1 MAESMSRVYAVLLT
15 LAFATAC
22 GGPKAPPPLPTTK
35 SAPSMR
41 GGTVMVFPAQTG
53 SVPTGDATARHWP
66 ADRAALDA
74 EIAYWIQQGPQR
86 AKWILPETIDR
97 TLARSPALGI
107 EPRALA
113 VGSFQRAQVKRI
125 GDPLFGDLARLAAVL
140 TATVAIIPVA
150 AEYVG
155 AEPATAVLNIATAVI
170 DPTDGDVLWFG
181 IIAGTEAGAGSSAA
195 IASAAQAFAR
205 AFTGPSAGDMGQ

>member
-1 MAESMSRVYAVLLT
+1 MAEPMSRVGAMIFA
-15 LAFATAC
+15 LAFAVSC
-22 GGPKAPPPLPTTK
+22 GGPKAPPPLPTTE
-35 SAPSMR
+35 SAPAMR
-41 GGTVMVFPAQTG
+41 GGTVMVFPSQSGA
-53 SVPTGDATARHWP
+53 VPTRDATLRHWP

-86 AKWILPETIDR
+86 AKWMLPATIDR
-97 TLARSPALGI
+97 TLARSPGLNI
-107 EPRALA
+107 DPRALA
-113 VGSFQRAQVKRI
+113 VGSFQRAQVRRI

-140 TATVAIIPVA
+140 EATVAVIPVA
-150 AEYVG
+150 AEFVG
-155 AEPATAVLNIATAVI
+155 ADPATAVLNIATAVI

-205 AFTGPSAGDMGQ
+205 AFAGPSAGDMGQ